1 VDEFGRKVSE
11 NHGKNH
17 GKMLGKTGKLLIS
30 GINAGKIWKKC
41 WEDGDGCGLGCDL
54 MDFDR
59 QMIDSDRPTKIVI
72 YVISN
77 R

>member
-1 VDEFGRKVSE
+1 MGKCWE
-11 NHGKNH
+11 NH
-17 GKMLGKTGKLLIS
+17 GKLLIS
-30 GINAGKIWKKC
+30 RINAGKIWKKC

-59 QMIDSDRPTKIVI
+59 QRIDSDRPTKIVI
-72 YVISN
+72 YTISN